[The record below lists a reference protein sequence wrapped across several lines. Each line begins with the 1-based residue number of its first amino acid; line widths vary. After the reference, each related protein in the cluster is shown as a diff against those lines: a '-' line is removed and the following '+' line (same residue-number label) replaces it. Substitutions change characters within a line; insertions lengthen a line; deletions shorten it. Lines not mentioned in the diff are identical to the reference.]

1 MSYHITDSK
10 LTKKDM
16 QEYCRTDPQDLAM
29 AIREAE
35 DLVTFAKIAQ
45 KFLNCDPDMYLPSQY
60 AKDLINEVEKIIK
73 AHADKWPSEDEL

>member
-1 MSYHITDSK
+1 MSYHITDNK

-16 QEYCRTDPQDLAM
+16 QEYCRTDPQDLAT

-35 DLVTFAKIAQ
+35 DLVPLAKSLQLMIKSIYYKNAIE
-45 KFLNCDPDMYLPSQY
+45 CCICAAIDD
-60 AKDLINEVEKIIK
+60 IIK

>member
-10 LTKKDM
+10 LTK
-16 QEYCRTDPQDLAM
+16 EYMLECCRTDPQDLAT

-35 DLVTFAKIAQ
+35 DLVPLAKIAQ
-45 KFLNCDPDMYLPSQY
+45 KFLNCDPDMYLPIQY

-73 AHADKWPSEDEL
+73 SHANRWPSEEEI